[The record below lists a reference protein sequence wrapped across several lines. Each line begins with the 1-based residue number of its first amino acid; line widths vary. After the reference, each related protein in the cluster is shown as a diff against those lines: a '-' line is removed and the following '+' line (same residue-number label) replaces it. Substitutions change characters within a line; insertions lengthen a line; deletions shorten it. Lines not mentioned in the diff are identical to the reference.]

1 MFGSE
6 RAAIR
11 VYLDEIVADRFILT
25 NGMQIL
31 NDELQVSRMNLYD
44 FLSVNDMI
52 CFQLAFIA
60 STDVSACAADLS
72 LPTVITTLA

>member
-25 NGMQIL
+25 NGMQML
-31 NDELQVSRMNLYD
+31 NDELQVSKKTYNI
-44 FLSVNDMI
+44 S
-52 CFQLAFIA
+52 
-60 STDVSACAADLS
+60 S
-72 LPTVITTLA
+72 LIVKT